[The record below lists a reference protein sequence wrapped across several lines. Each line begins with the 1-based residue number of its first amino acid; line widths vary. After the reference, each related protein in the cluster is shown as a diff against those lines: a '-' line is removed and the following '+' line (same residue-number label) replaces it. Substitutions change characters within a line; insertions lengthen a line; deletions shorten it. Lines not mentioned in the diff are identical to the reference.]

1 MKNLKSFNEFV
12 NESATNDAMNEGTMA
27 AKAFKDEDLYDGG
40 KLENAWDSD
49 WKSFADVVVK
59 KLGAKSDTD
68 VVQADENSEE
78 ETALGGKIYDFLQ
91 KKFNG
96 TETIEND
103 FVDTTYDPKLNVV
116 CTSDMGFVAYQFVA
130 SSKF

>member
-1 MKNLKSFNEFV
+1 MKNLLSFEDFL
-12 NESATNDAMNEGTMA
+12 NESLIVEGTMA
-27 AKAFKDEDLYDGG
+27 AKAFKDKDLYDGG

-59 KLGAKSDTD
+59 KLGAKSATD

-78 ETALGGKIYDFLQ
+78 ETDLGGKIYDFLQ
-91 KKFNG
+91 KNFNG
-96 TETIEND
+96 SETIKND
-103 FVDTTYDPKLNVV
+103 FVDAEYDPKLNVV
-116 CTSDMGFVAYQFVA
+116 CTSDMGFVAYQFVV